1 MTKGGGLAGTPNSS
15 TGPRSCAAACV
26 SAADRGCSGL
36 GAPGHIGSPFAARG
50 TVETGMAEVEAVAAV
65 ERYAAPADPKRLVG
79 AAGLAVEVA
88 GVTVA
93 VGAGVT
99 IGAEGV
105 AAGR

>member
-1 MTKGGGLAGTPNSS
+1 
-15 TGPRSCAAACV
+15 
-26 SAADRGCSGL
+26 
-36 GAPGHIGSPFAARG
+36 
-50 TVETGMAEVEAVAAV
+50 MAEVEAVAAV